1 MTHSFPT
8 RRSSD
13 LRSIIAGGR
22 IPNYEQ
28 YADQLTPRE
37 YIEKVKMK
45 EIHDPTLNFQLSNDF
60 HVRKV
65 LKGYLKGDT
74 ESMEFATLLEWSN
87 IYFQE
92 EGAGPV
98 TPSTARLG
106 DRKSTR
112 LNSSH

>member
-1 MTHSFPT
+1 
-8 RRSSD
+8 
-13 LRSIIAGGR
+13 
-22 IPNYEQ
+22 
-28 YADQLTPRE
+28 
-37 YIEKVKMK
+37 MK

-106 DRKSTR
+106 LVQWEMRSMPDMASLLDQAEFFVYVVTIGRASCR
-112 LNSSH
+112 ERVCAYG